1 MLVPMAPIE
10 HAAIPSALESGRLGI
25 QRAVDMQNRA
35 AQRVAEMGV
44 PIDTVTLSEEAAGSL
59 NLESPSVDLHDSLI
73 DAEVAQYLA
82 LASTKVIRAT
92 VEMNQA
98 GMAFL

>member
-1 MLVPMAPIE
+1 MLGGMAPIE
-10 HAAIPSALESGRLGI
+10 QAALPSALESGRLGI
-25 QRAVDMQNRA
+25 QRAVELQQSA

-44 PIDTVTLSEEAAGSL
+44 PIDTVTLSKEAASGL
-59 NLESPSVDLHDSLI
+59 NLESYSVDIHDSLI

-82 LASTKVIRAT
+82 LASTKVIRTA

>member
-10 HAAIPSALESGRLGI
+10 HAAIPSALESCRLGI

-44 PIDTVTLSEEAAGSL
+44 PIDTVTLSEEAA
-59 NLESPSVDLHDSLI
+59 
-73 DAEVAQYLA
+73 
-82 LASTKVIRAT
+82 
-92 VEMNQA
+92 
-98 GMAFL
+98 